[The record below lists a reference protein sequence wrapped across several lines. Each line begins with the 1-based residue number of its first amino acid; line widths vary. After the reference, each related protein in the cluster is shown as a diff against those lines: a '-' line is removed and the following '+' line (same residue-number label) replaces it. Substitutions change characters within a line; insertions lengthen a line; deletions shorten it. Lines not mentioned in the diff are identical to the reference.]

1 MKREITLG
9 QLLAVATT
17 LLIALATGWVTI
29 NKEVTKSSTRI
40 DSLEFRQDKTDR
52 ILERIEGKVELI
64 LIKLENKKD
73 R

>member
-1 MKREITLG
+1 MKKEITLG
-9 QLLAVATT
+9 QLLSVATT
-17 LLIALATGWVTI
+17 LLIALATGWITI

-40 DSLEFRQDKTDR
+40 DSLEVRQDKTER

>member
-9 QLLAVATT
+9 QLLSVATT
-17 LLIALATGWVTI
+17 LLIALATGWITI

-40 DSLEFRQDKTDR
+40 DSLEVRQDKTER
-52 ILERIEGKVELI
+52 ILERIEAKVELI

>member
-17 LLIALATGWVTI
+17 LLIALVTAWVTI
-29 NKEVTKSSTRI
+29 NKEVTKSSSRI
-40 DSLEFRQDKTDR
+40 DSLESRQDKTER